1 MRGQTTEFE
10 PVSAELDQLAKSVV
24 DAAFKVHSLL
34 GPGLLESVYEICLCY
49 ELSRRGIRFQRQLN
63 LPVVYDSI
71 RLDAGLRIDVLVEGC
86 LIVELKAVE
95 EMHPLFEAQVM
106 TYLKLADK
114 RLALLINFNTIR
126 IKDGIQRIVR

>member
-1 MRGQTTEFE
+1 MKGEITEFE

-24 DAAFKVHSLL
+24 DAAYKVHSSL
-34 GPGLLESVYEICLCY
+34 GPGLLESLYH

-86 LIVELKAVE
+86 LIIELKAVE
-95 EMHPLFEAQVM
+95 EMHRLFEAQVM

-126 IKDGIQRIVR
+126 IKDGIKRIVR